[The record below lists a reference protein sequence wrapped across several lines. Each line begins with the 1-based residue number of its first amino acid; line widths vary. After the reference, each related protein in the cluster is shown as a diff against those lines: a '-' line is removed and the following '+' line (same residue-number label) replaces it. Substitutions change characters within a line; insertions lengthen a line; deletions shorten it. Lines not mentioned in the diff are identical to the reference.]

1 MRFFRIPSTLG
12 LVLLLMSA
20 QSSRA
25 ATAGFCNPWFPTPEG
40 ARWEYEETSGA
51 GRARAIRSVIVTSV
65 RQEDGNEVAELRQTV
80 REAARKSLA
89 RAAGLTE
96 VRCDEGDL
104 TLTTRGAAQGKSGEA
119 KSTGRVTAVTPG
131 LPAAKLLKPGYRW
144 QSRSRI
150 EAREAGMTIVVDGK
164 RESQVGKR
172 TQVEVPAGT
181 FSDALVV
188 ETRQTLTRKGTPPVQ
203 QAIREWYVHG
213 VGLVKRETRVI
224 NGNADSFTVEKMRL
238 FSR

>member
-1 MRFFRIPSTLG
+1 MRFFPITSTLG
-12 LVLLLMSA
+12 LALLLMSVP
-20 QSSRA
+20 SGWA
-25 ATAGFCNPWFPTPEG
+25 ATGGFCNPWFPTPEG

-65 RQEDGNEVAELRQTV
+65 RPEDDGAVAELRQTV
-80 REAARKSLA
+80 REAARKSVA

-96 VRCDEGDL
+96 VRCDGGNL
-104 TLTTRGAAQGKSGEA
+104 TLTTRGAAQGKSGGA

-131 LPAAKLLKPGYRW
+131 LPAANLLVPGYRW

-150 EAREAGMTIVVDGK
+150 EAREAGMTIVVEGK
-164 RESQVGKR
+164 RDSEVGKR
-172 TQVEVPAGT
+172 TSVEVPAGT

-213 VGLVKRETRVI
+213 IGLVKRETRVI
-224 NGNADSFTVEKMRL
+224 NGTADTFTVEKMRL